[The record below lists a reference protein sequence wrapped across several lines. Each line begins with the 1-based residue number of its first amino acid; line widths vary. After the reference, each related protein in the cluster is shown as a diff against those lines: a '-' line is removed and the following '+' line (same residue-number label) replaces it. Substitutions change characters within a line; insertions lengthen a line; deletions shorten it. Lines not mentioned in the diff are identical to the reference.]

1 MKAEEH
7 YNLGVRYQGQGAQDQ
22 AIQEFQAVIGLR
34 LDYAEAYNNLGTA
47 YQSLGRHDQAIRAY
61 QRSVEVK
68 PDMI

>member
-47 YQSLGRHDQAIRAY
+47 Y
-61 QRSVEVK
+61 
-68 PDMI
+68 